1 MEDNEDWGYEP
12 SDENAPSALE
22 LFADVVKF
30 FGLILLVVIRIAVPI
45 AVTAF
50 GFWLLFKLTIFL
62 MGV

>member
-1 MEDNEDWGYEP
+1 MSEHDDWDFEP
-12 SDENAPSALE
+12 SGENAPSALE

-45 AVTAF
+45 AVIAF